1 VKHGGAPT
9 SKPRHGSLARN
20 SASGSQGEC
29 ELPFPVPILG
39 ASRFPRC
46 AHDHEKRLLTTK
58 LQEKL
63 RMKNLVLGALLAVAS
78 VSTGCSSSDSGVT
91 VDVSWKFTHLEDGTA
106 RACPTNFGTAV
117 IKSQLINDSSHLGS
131 GSDFSDLF
139 NCSAMAGTIV
149 LPTADQYLVWVEIQ
163 NDSGSSTYATSN
175 STFVDTTFAT
185 DPVDVEIIDDGGYFF
200 FTWDL
205 EDTTGKLLS
214 CADAGVTSSGSVE
227 TIATSVATPS
237 YFRNDKF
244 TCEDH
249 YGTTDPLLA
258 DTYTVSIDA
267 EEGNAAIGTA
277 PEKTNQE
284 ITAPNGL
291 TDLGHIVITVD
302 N

>member
-1 VKHGGAPT
+1 
-9 SKPRHGSLARN
+9 
-20 SASGSQGEC
+20 
-29 ELPFPVPILG
+29 
-39 ASRFPRC
+39 
-46 AHDHEKRLLTTK
+46 

-63 RMKNLVLGALLAVAS
+63 HMKNLVLGALFAVAS
-78 VSTGCSSSDSGVT
+78 VSTGCSSSDSGTT
-91 VDVSWKFTHLEDGTA
+91 VDVSWKFTHLETNSPLS
-106 RACPTNFGTAV
+106 CPTNFGTAV
-117 IKSQLINDSSHLGS
+117 IKSQLIDDTSHLGT
-131 GSDFSDLF
+131 GSDFTDLF
-139 NCSAMAGTIV
+139 DCSAMAGTIV

-185 DPVDVEIIDDGGYFF
+185 NPVDVEIFDDGGYFF

-227 TIATSVATPS
+227 SIATSVATPS

-258 DTYTVSIDA
+258 DVYTVSIDA
-267 EEGNAAIGTA
+267 EEGNAALGSPVT
-277 PEKTNQE
+277 KTHQE

-291 TDLGHIVITVD
+291 TDLGHITLTID